1 MPHLQRRR
9 HLHENDEDC
18 PRKRSRFVD
27 LEAEVED
34 EEEDD
39 EEEDEGEGDLDKVS
53 FIDSA
58 EIKDQDEGRHHAHLH
73 TRRQLE
79 EDEISPEDL
88 ARQLTKR
95 YHTHL
100 PSRFTGDM
108 NRIPQMLLMPS
119 VNDPGLWR
127 IRVKVSFFRLSGFCT
142 NTP

>member
-1 MPHLQRRR
+1 MPHSQRRR
-9 HLHENDEDC
+9 HLHENDEDR

-27 LEAEVED
+27 LEAEVD
-34 EEEDD
+34 DDEEDD
-39 EEEDEGEGDLDKVS
+39 EEEDEGEGDKVS

-58 EIKDQDEGRHHAHLH
+58 EIEDEDYGRHHAHLH

-79 EDEISPEDL
+79 EDETSLEDL

-100 PSRFTGDM
+100 PSHFTGDM
-108 NRIPQMLLMPS
+108 NRIPRMLLMPS

-127 IRVKVSFFRLSGFCT
+127 IRVKVSFFRLSAFCT